1 MLAGFDLAADA
12 AIVLLFFLHGAKLSR
27 EAIVAGIGH
36 WRLHLM
42 TLGFT
47 YLLFP
52 ALGLM
57 AAWAVGLVVDPALAV
72 GLLFLALLPSTV
84 QSSIAFTAMAG
95 GNVAAAVCSASLS
108 NLVGIVLTPLLV
120 AVFIHAGGAAGV
132 DGDVDGLGSVQKIAL
147 QLLLPF
153 VAGHLL
159 RPVIGK
165 WIDSHK
171 KLLQPVDRSSVL
183 LVVYSA
189 FSAAVVGGSGAG
201 SGRLIWRCCSWPLP

>member
-1 MLAGFDLAADA
+1 
-12 AIVLLFFLHGAKLSR
+12 
-27 EAIVAGIGH
+27 
-36 WRLHLM
+36 M

-47 YLLFP
+47 YVLFP

-57 AAWAVGLVVDPALAV
+57 AAWAVGLVVDPALAA
-72 GLLFLALLPSTV
+72 GLLFLVLLPSTV
-84 QSSIAFTAMAG
+84 QSSIAITAMAG

-120 AVFIHAGGAAGV
+120 AVFIHAGGT
-132 DGDVDGLGSVQKIAL
+132 GDVDGLGSVQNIAG

-159 RPVIGK
+159 RPLIGK
-165 WIDSHK
+165 WIDAHK

-189 FSAAVVGGSGAG
+189 FSAAVVGGVWSRVGPFDLAVLDVG
-201 SGRLIWRCCSWPLP
+201 LPSLDGIEVLRRLRARRSRMFCCSTCFELWAHRGRSTTFLRPC